1 MEASSNFDLA
11 GISILLVIFAGLLA
25 LRLGINLRDA

>member
-1 MEASSNFDLA
+1 MEKLAPDLA
-11 GISILLVIFAGLLA
+11 GFAMLIVIFAGLLA